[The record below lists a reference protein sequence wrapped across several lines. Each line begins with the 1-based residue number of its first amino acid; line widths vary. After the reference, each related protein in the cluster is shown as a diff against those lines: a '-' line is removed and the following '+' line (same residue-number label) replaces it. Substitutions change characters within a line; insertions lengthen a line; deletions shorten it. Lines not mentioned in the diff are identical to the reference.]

1 MLDKLKE
8 DLIKELED
16 FERKGIS
23 VNNLSVVDTLAHAAK
38 NVCKIQE
45 ACEGGSSER
54 SYRSWRSSREGSSR
68 EGSSREGSYD
78 YEYGG
83 ESRRGRDAMG
93 RYTSRHGGMVE
104 KLEELMDEAPDEQT
118 RRELQKMIQK
128 MER

>member
-23 VNNLSVVDTLAHAAK
+23 VNNLSVVDTLAHATK

-45 ACEGGSSER
+45 ACGGGYSER
-54 SYRSWRSSREGSSR
+54 SYRGMSRD
-68 EGSSREGSYD
+68 GSYD
-78 YEYGG
+78 DMSRDGSYGYEYG
-83 ESRRGRDAMG
+83 ESYRRGRDSMG
-93 RYTSRHGGMVE
+93 RYTSRHGGMAA

>member
-23 VNNLSVVDTLAHAAK
+23 VNNLSVVDTLAHALK

-45 ACEGGSSER
+45 ACDGGYSER
-54 SYRSWRSSREGSSR
+54 SYRGMSRD
-68 EGSSREGSYD
+68 GSYND
-78 YEYGG
+78 MSRDDASYGYEYGG

-93 RYTSRHGGMVE
+93 RYTSRHGGMKE

-118 RRELQKMIQK
+118 RRDLQKIMQK
-128 MER
+128 MR

>member
-16 FERKGIS
+16 FERKGVS

-45 ACEGGSSER
+45 ACGGGYSER
-54 SYRSWRSSREGSSR
+54 SYRGMSRD
-68 EGSSREGSYD
+68 GSYD
-78 YEYGG
+78 DMSRDGSYGYEYG
-83 ESRRGRDAMG
+83 ESYRRGRDSMG
-93 RYTSRHGGMVE
+93 RYTSRHGGMKE